1 MGVNQ
6 NHTCQTIFWMGF
18 VILKFTIWQGH
29 DVFQF
34 KTTEGFFKVYNTRM
48 AALSVSPSTSRDF
61 HYCQDQWV
69 GEIVINRRF
78 IRHKKNECT
87 CPGYEKQ
94 AKI

>member
-34 KTTEGFFKVYNTRM
+34 KTTEGFFKSVQHAHGSIERFTLYVQR
-48 AALSVSPSTSRDF
+48 LSLLPRSVGGGNSYKPSFYST
-61 HYCQDQWV
+61 Q
-69 GEIVINRRF
+69 
-78 IRHKKNECT
+78 KK
-87 CPGYEKQ
+87 
-94 AKI
+94 